1 MQTPNTILEE
11 KWNAYSHG
19 IGILLSLF
27 GVLYLLYNNAIRSLL
42 WPLMVYGVSLVLM
55 FTASTV
61 YHSVYK
67 SSFKFKLRKLDHI
80 SIYYLIAGTYTPIC
94 LTLLK
99 DARGLLLLYLVWGI
113 AIFGTILKLF
123 FTGRFEV
130 FSLVLYGIMGW
141 LVVIDFPF
149 IFSLNDVS
157 FVWLAIGGF
166 FYTFGIFFYANKRI
180 PFNHLVWHVFVLLGA
195 ASHWYFIYSEI
206 VI

>member
-27 GVLYLLYNNAIRSLL
+27 GVLYLLYNNAIRSLQ

-55 FTASTV
+55 FTASTI

-67 SSFKFKLRKLDHI
+67 SSLKFKLRKLDHI

-99 DARGLLLLYLVWGI
+99 DGRGLLLLYLVWGI

-149 IFSLNDVS
+149 ILSLNDVS

-166 FYTFGIFFYANKRI
+166 FYTFGIFFYANRRI
-180 PFNHLVWHVFVLLGA
+180 SFNHLVWHVFVLLGA